1 MNTHTAIQAAGLH
14 ATLKDRL
21 LAQYPELAEDEQSL
35 FDTLDGL
42 TELQPALIAVLRSR
56 DDDLML
62 VEGIKARVAELG
74 ERLRRIE
81 ERADNKRAF
90 VTDIMDQSGLK
101 KIEAPDFTVTLGKKA
116 ASVIV
121 TDEAQIPADYFKEK
135 TIRTLDKTLIKQA
148 LQDNFPVPGA
158 NLSNGGVQLT
168 VRKK

>member
-21 LAQYPELAEDEQSL
+21 LAQYPELAEDEQAL

-62 VEGIKARVAELG
+62 VEGIKGRMAELG
-74 ERLRRIE
+74 ERLRRLD

-101 KIEAPDFTVTLGKKA
+101 KIEAPDFTVSLGRKPT
-116 ASVIV
+116 SLII
-121 TDEAQIPADYFKEK
+121 TDEAAIPEDYWREK
-135 TIRTLDKTLIKQA
+135 TVKSVDKTLIKQA
-148 LQDNFPVPGA
+148 LQDNFTVAGA
-158 NLSNGGVQLT
+158 ALSNGGVQLT
-168 VRKK
+168 IRKK